1 MPGELGCTDEY
12 KPSPFH
18 HKMHSVVG
26 DTDIHDYAT
35 LGVVYEVGIQ
45 VEGEGGRPCFTVL
58 EQEIVL
64 ETFLSVAATFRASEK
79 MCMGKLSGISR
90 VPPGPRSS
98 PEWFPVIWYWHRG
111 SKARIS
117 LRWLL

>member
-26 DTDIHDYAT
+26 DTVYQIIEHC
-35 LGVVYEVGIQ
+35 GVVCEVGIQ
-45 VEGEGGRPCFTVL
+45 VEGKGERSCFTVL

-64 ETFLSVAATFRASEK
+64 ETFLSVAAVFRASEK
-79 MCMGKLSGISR
+79 MCLGKFSGISR

-98 PEWFPVIWYWHRG
+98 PEWFPVVWNWHRG

-117 LRWLL
+117 LLWLL